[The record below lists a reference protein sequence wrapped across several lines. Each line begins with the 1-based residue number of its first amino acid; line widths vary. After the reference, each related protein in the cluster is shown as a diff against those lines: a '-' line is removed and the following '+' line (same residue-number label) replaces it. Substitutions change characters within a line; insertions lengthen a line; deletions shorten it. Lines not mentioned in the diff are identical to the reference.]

1 MSAIL
6 FSHKLHKNYRKIYN
20 IITEISKDRFKEL
33 EGIYVE
39 KYEEPVIE
47 KDNGVLQAEI
57 DKLKEE
63 NKDLADSNKALQAEI
78 DKLKEEKENTNK
90 EESPKKSKA
99 KSDESVEDG
108 KVQE

>member
-1 MSAIL
+1 MELVKVKIL
-6 FSHKLHKNYRKIYN
+6 NGFTDSKNKEKNYQDGE
-20 IITEISKDRFKEL
+20 ITEISKDRFKEL

-47 KDNGVLQAEI
+47 KDNG
-57 DKLKEE
+57 
-63 NKDLADSNKALQAEI
+63 ALQAEI

>member
-1 MSAIL
+1 MELVKVKIL
-6 FSHKLHKNYRKIYN
+6 NGFTDSKNKEKNYQDGE
-20 IITEISKDRFKEL
+20 ITEISKDRFKEL

-47 KDNGVLQAEI
+47 KDNG
-57 DKLKEE
+57 
-63 NKDLADSNKALQAEI
+63 ALQAEI

-90 EESPKKSKA
+90 EESPKKSKL

>member
-1 MSAIL
+1 MELVKVKIL
-6 FSHKLHKNYRKIYN
+6 NGFTDSKNKEKNYQDGE
-20 IITEISKDRFKEL
+20 ITEISKDRFKEL

-63 NKDLADSNKALQAEI
+63 
-78 DKLKEEKENTNK
+78 KENTNK